1 MYYFAD
7 WYFNIDTLL
16 SALSFG
22 PGMFIERVTLV
33 DGAIVEQRTFAH
45 RAITSLLITQIT
57 VDFSQSGI
65 IVESRRPCDFDMS
78 DKLSFV
84 FVFQSATRWRYP
96 CPIILAQ
103 WAMTSHLLHRKI
115 IRKVYRAKKRLGK
128 PKSSKM
134 RNIKVVLPT
143 SPSSTLKWV

>member
-1 MYYFAD
+1 
-7 WYFNIDTLL
+7 
-16 SALSFG
+16 
-22 PGMFIERVTLV
+22 MFIERVTLV

-84 FVFQSATRWRYP
+84 FVFQSATW
-96 CPIILAQ
+96 
-103 WAMTSHLLHRKI
+103 
-115 IRKVYRAKKRLGK
+115 
-128 PKSSKM
+128 
-134 RNIKVVLPT
+134 
-143 SPSSTLKWV
+143 